1 MILSTLI
8 TLMLGSLTV
17 YAEDYKYIPPEAPEN
32 WREMS
37 HTERWNYI
45 LSCLGGE
52 NSEKYNEYV
61 KDSNIQN
68 MNIALTTN
76 LFRFRNNEGAILNSP
91 NVIDNKNFLEWF
103 KYKLEDSNYSAW
115 QALVAYIMFYDYDY
129 FYEVCEGV
137 RSSKISDFYE
147 SFPITN
153 PEYTP
158 PETLKTREEILS
170 ILAPAEPEPDP
181 ATVSDPDSVSDTD
194 ILLEPMSEDNPIP
207 VISIVVAG
215 TLVGLGVFAFFLK
228 GS

>member
-1 MILSTLI
+1 
-8 TLMLGSLTV
+8 MLGSLTV

-37 HTERWNYI
+37 YKDRQFYI
-45 LSCLGGE
+45 YDLVGDDKKSAFNNDVYTPILLSLV
-52 NSEKYNEYV
+52 NSRIRKLPDDV
-61 KDSNIQN
+61 V
-68 MNIALTTN
+68 
-76 LFRFRNNEGAILNSP
+76 LNSP
-91 NVIDNKNFLEWF
+91 NVVDNIDFLTMLQANINSHPNEF
-103 KYKLEDSNYSAW
+103 W
-115 QALVAYIMFYDYDY
+115 QTWATLQYYTIFYDYDY
-129 FYEVCEGV
+129 LYQVCEGKKPAV
-137 RSSKISDFYE
+137 SDFYE
-147 SFPITN
+147 TFPVYN
-153 PEYTP
+153 PDYTP

-170 ILAPAEPEPDP
+170 VLAPAEPEPDP